1 MILSDDGKRL
11 RLRRRKPCGFK
22 IDPAEGIHPHAAHTA
37 LTLNHQPVVDQRHD
51 MLPGQQP
58 LAPGGRIKLS
68 CSRGAGDCLPV
79 NGNAALNQRDF
90 VQIGEELKFD
100 R

>member
-1 MILSDDGKRL
+1 MTESAYGSGGANHADLKSE
-11 RLRRRKPCGFK
+11 
-22 IDPAEGIHPHAAHTA
+22 PAEGIHPHAAHTA

-68 CSRGAGDCLPV
+68 CSPAAGVCLPV

-90 VQIGEELKFD
+90 VQIGEERKFD